1 MNKPFKYYFVSIIF
15 VFLVFEFLGVDFS
28 ISNIKNA
35 QGNEIHKKLY
45 PADYEL
51 IKRTFPYYDY
61 DKNAY
66 KDAISDLKKMKSL
79 EKNSSSNS
87 NKITIDWEFVGPT
100 NIGGRVV
107 DIEFDPINPN
117 IVYSAAA
124 TGGVFKSLDM
134 GQNWFPIFDDQ
145 PCLTI
150 GDIGIDPN
158 NTDVIYVGTGEAN
171 GGHNNFPGVGI
182 FKSINGGNTWEFI
195 GLDST
200 ASIGRIIVDPANS
213 NRVFVA
219 AVGSYFTPNP
229 QRGVYLSEDAGSTW
243 EKSLFISD
251 STGAIDLVID
261 PTNSNILYAAMWE
274 RVRRPVFASETH
286 LYGPTGGIFK
296 TIDGGITWSKLGPE
310 NGLPDPDLKNIGRI
324 GLTIHQSNPSVLYA
338 LYNDGSN
345 LFGIYKTTN
354 GGDNWI
360 ETNTDFKGRGS
371 FSWYFGQVRV
381 HPIISETVFV
391 LDVPMLKSSDS
402 GFNWDFSYGYSG
414 PEQLHVDHHA
424 LAFHPTNPNYILSG
438 NDGGINISQDGGV
451 SWSQPVELPV
461 TQFYEIGLDQLNPQR
476 FYGGTQ
482 DNNTIRTLTGSVND
496 WDRIFGGDGFYV
508 TVDPNDPNIIY
519 AESQFG
525 GLGKSIDGGNS
536 FFSATSGIDFGEP
549 TNWSTPVVMD
559 PNNSEVLYYGTHT
572 LYRTENGAQ
581 FWTKISPKL
590 TDHND
595 DKRLGTI
602 TTISVAP
609 TNSDIIYV
617 GTDDS
622 YIWVSRDYGLTWE
635 DLSTELPY
643 RWVTRVVVDPK
654 DENIVYATFS
664 GLKWADP
671 EPRVFRSDNMGKSWV
686 NISSNLPDAPV
697 NAFAVD
703 NNNSNVLYC
712 GNDIGAFVS
721 YNLGESWEIISDNL
735 PIVVVNDMKIHPTD
749 NYLAVGTHG
758 RGMYKIDLNEIVGGA
773 ESISNIPNDLY
784 LSQNYPNP
792 FNPSTTIEYTVP
804 SNSVIPSGVGG
815 ASVSKI
821 QAQGRNANSNVSL
834 KVYDVLGREVKTLV
848 NQQQNPGNYKINFDA
863 SDLPAGRQGLASGIY
878 YYRLQFAD
886 KVEIRKM
893 ILLK

>member
-1 MNKPFKYYFVSIIF
+1 MNKLLKYYFVSIFLTFLTFSLLRIDFTESSEF
-15 VFLVFEFLGVDFS
+15 VKKTDKTL
-28 ISNIKNA
+28 
-35 QGNEIHKKLY
+35 KKLY

-51 IKRTFPYYDY
+51 LKRTFPHFDY

-66 KDAISDLKKMKSL
+66 KDAINDFKKMKSA
-79 EKNSSSNS
+79 
-87 NKITIDWEFVGPT
+87 NKISNFGINRITASWEFVGPI

-107 DIEFDPINPN
+107 DIEFDPQTPN
-117 IVYSAAA
+117 IVYAAAA

-134 GQNWFPIFDDQ
+134 GQNWFPVFDDQ

-158 NTDVIYVGTGEAN
+158 NSNTIYVGTGEAN

-182 FKSINGGNTWEFI
+182 FKSVNAGNTWEFI

-200 ASIGRIIVDPANS
+200 VSIGRIIIDPANS

-219 AVGSYFTPNP
+219 AVGSYFTPNSE
-229 QRGVYLSEDAGSTW
+229 RGVYLSEDGGATW
-243 EKSLFISD
+243 KKSLFVSD

-261 PTNSNILYAAMWE
+261 PVNPNILYAAMWE
-274 RVRRPVFASETH
+274 RVRRPVFESGTH
-286 LYGPTGGIFK
+286 LYGPSGGIYK
-296 TIDGGITWSKLGPE
+296 TIDGGITWKKLGPE
-310 NGLPDPDLKNIGRI
+310 NGLPNPNQKNIGRI
-324 GLTIHQSNPSVLYA
+324 GLAIHQSNPSILYA
-338 LYNDGSN
+338 TYNDGSN
-345 LFGIYKTTN
+345 LFGIYKTTD

-381 HPIISETVFV
+381 HPTKPETVFV

-402 GFNWDFSYGYSG
+402 GFNWNFSYGYSG
-414 PEQLHVDHHA
+414 PSQLHVDHHA

-451 SWSQPVELPV
+451 SWSQPIELPI
-461 TQFYEIGLDQLNPQR
+461 TQFYEIGLDVLNPQR

-482 DNNTIRTLTGSVND
+482 DNNTIRTLTGSDND

-508 TVDPNDPNIIY
+508 TVDPNNPNIIY

-536 FFSATSGIDFGEP
+536 FSSARSGIDLDEP

-559 PNNSEVLYYGTHT
+559 PNNSEVVYYGTHS
-572 LYRTENGAQ
+572 LYRTENGADS
-581 FWTKISPKL
+581 WLKISPKL
-590 TDHND
+590 TDHNEET
-595 DKRLGTI
+595 RLGTI
-602 TTISVAP
+602 TTIAVAP
-609 TNSDIIYV
+609 TNSDVIYV

-622 YIWVSRDYGLTWE
+622 HVWVSSDYGVTWE
-635 DLSTELPY
+635 DISANLPY
-643 RWVTRVVVDPK
+643 RWVTRVVVDPN

-664 GLKWADP
+664 GLKWAES
-671 EPRVFRSDNMGKSWV
+671 EPRVFRSSNMGTTWT
-686 NISSNLPDAPV
+686 NISSNLPDAPI

-703 NNNSNVLYC
+703 NNNPDILYL

-721 YNLGESWEIISDNL
+721 YNIGENWEILDGNL

-758 RGMYKIDLNEIVGGA
+758 RGIYKIDLNEIVGGK
-773 ESISNIPNDLY
+773 ESVNQIPNNLY

-792 FNPSTTIEYTVP
+792 FNPNTNIEYTIP
-804 SNSVIPSGVGG
+804 TTSVILSGAKNQQDFSSQSSNKNG
-815 ASVSKI
+815 AS
-821 QAQGRNANSNVSL
+821 QNDNSHVSL
-834 KVYDVLGREVKTLV
+834 KVYGVLGREVTTLV
-848 NQQQNPGNYKINFDA
+848 SQPQNAGNYKINFDG
-863 SDLPAGRQGLASGIY
+863 SDLTSGIY
-878 YYRLQFAD
+878 YYKLQFDD
-886 KVEIRKM
+886 KIQVKKM
-893 ILLK
+893 MLIK